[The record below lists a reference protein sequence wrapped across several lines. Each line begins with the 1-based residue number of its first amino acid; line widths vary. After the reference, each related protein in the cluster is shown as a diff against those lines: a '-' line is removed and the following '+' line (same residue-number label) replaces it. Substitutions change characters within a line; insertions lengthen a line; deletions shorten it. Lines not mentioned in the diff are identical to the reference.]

1 MTKKQTQLFLTVIL
15 PNYNEEENLKR
26 GVLEHVYDYLSN
38 QKYSFE
44 IIVSDDGSTDNS
56 PKLIEK
62 FARTHPQ
69 LRLLKNKHAGKPF
82 ALRSAINQAQGKF
95 VLLTDMDQSTP
106 IEELEKLLPWVD
118 DGYKVVIGSRGSF
131 RKDAPFYRKLASL
144 VFQLARRSILLPR
157 IVDTQCGFKLLETKL
172 ARQIFAKMFLF
183 QRDFQA
189 QGWKVTAYDV
199 EMLNLAKKMGQKIIE
214 VPVVWRDEDVSLA
227 KGRSFIKE
235 SLDMLLEIARVRYN
249 DLRGRYA

>member
-1 MTKKQTQLFLTVIL
+1 MTKKQIQPFLTVIL

-26 GVLEHVYDYLSN
+26 GVLEHVYNYLSN

-82 ALRSAINQAQGKF
+82 ALRSAINQTQGKF

-106 IEELEKLLPWVD
+106 IEELEKLLPWID
-118 DGYKVVIGSRGSF
+118 DGYKVVIGSRGAF
-131 RKDAPFYRKLASL
+131 RKDAPLYRKLASII
-144 VFQLARRSILLPR
+144 FQFARRSILLPK
-157 IVDTQCGFKLLETKL
+157 IVDTQCGFKLIETNL
-172 ARQIFAKMFLF
+172 AKRIFDKMLLF
-183 QRDFQA
+183 QRHNDA
-189 QGWKVTAYDV
+189 VGWKVTAYDV
-199 EMLNLAKKMGQKIIE
+199 EMLHLARKMGEKIKE
-214 VPVVWRDEDVSLA
+214 VPVVWRDEDVSSG
-227 KGRSFIKE
+227 KGRNFLKE
-235 SLDMLLEIARVRYN
+235 SYDMFLEIIRVRYN
-249 DLRGRYA
+249 DIRGRYA